1 MTPTD
6 PNVPEANDKNISIS
20 DCERIARE
28 LIAATEKTESERN
41 VTREGEP
48 DLAPEQQEV
57 YRELLAALNQSGA
70 QYVVAAAF
78 ARHAY
83 TKIWRPTKDL
93 DVFLKASDL
102 KLAFSALREA
112 GFNVEVVQN
121 HWLAKAWKGSYFIDL
136 IFGAGHNQIVVDDDM
151 LAGSQEI
158 ELWGEPTRLIAVE
171 EMVAAACYIKGRKR
185 HDAPDTLH
193 LILATEGNL
202 DWDRILRRLNGN
214 RELLLMDLIL
224 FGFVYPGH
232 IDYIPVNLVR
242 ELFKEMMDSWK
253 INNAL
258 PHEFRGTLIDPFSYT
273 VDVRDWGYEDR
284 RKVRPLV
291 NKHGDL
297 L

>member
-1 MTPTD
+1 MQKMKAEE
-6 PNVPEANDKNISIS
+6 PNEKNISIS

-28 LIAATEKTESERN
+28 LIGATEQMESQRN
-41 VTREGEP
+41 ITREGEP
-48 DLAPEQQEV
+48 VLEPEQEEI
-57 YRELLAALNQSGA
+57 YRQLLEALNRSGA
-70 QYVVAAAF
+70 QYVIAAAF

-93 DVFLKASDL
+93 DVFLKPADL
-102 KLAFSALREA
+102 ILAFRSLREA

-121 HWLAKAWKGSYFIDL
+121 HWLAKAWKGNYFVDL
-136 IFGAGHNQIVVDDDM
+136 IFGMGHNQIKVDDDM

-158 ELWGEPTRLIAVE
+158 ELFGEPTRLIAIE
-171 EMVAAACYIKGRKR
+171 EMLAAACFIKGRKR
-185 HDAPDTLH
+185 SDIPDSMH

-202 DWDRILRRLNGN
+202 DWDRILRRLGDN
-214 RELLLMDLIL
+214 RELLLVDLIL
-224 FGFVYPGH
+224 FGYVYPGH

-242 ELFKEMMDSWK
+242 QLFEEMMETWK
-253 INNAL
+253 VNNAL

-284 RKVRPLV
+284 RKARPLV
-291 NKHGDL
+291 NKHGEL